1 MKCMKNSFQCG
12 NNLSLLIKFCV
23 QKSCGSPKANEF
35 FVRSNPSLA
44 QYPVNLDIIRSP
56 CLCFQQ
62 TFARLFCEN
71 RISPEIRVLHILVV
85 GLNLGLGKN
94 PHAHF
99 SHCCQPIFQQ
109 CELCQQIWQL
119 IYPAYLL
126 EVLNEKVVH
135 WDPIL

>member
-1 MKCMKNSFQCG
+1 MLCA
-12 NNLSLLIKFCV
+12 
-23 QKSCGSPKANEF
+23 KSCMGPKPKKF
-35 FVRSNPSLA
+35 FVMSKPSLP
-44 QYPVNLDIIRSP
+44 QYPVSPCTIRSP